1 MIWEVQ
7 GLGIDGDLRI
17 TRNST
22 EMSGSTDSIQQQIA
36 ALRRGFVEQLPER
49 LAKLDAAHEAWCNG
63 GAAELNEYHRLVH
76 SLTGA
81 GATFGCDGISQMARQ
96 LENHL
101 KQLSDA
107 GGEVAMEQFAD
118 AARLL
123 DKVRAEV
130 GRVDQSALLMADDV
144 DEELPLRPSSRLVYL
159 LANEVTRQSNI
170 GSQLQDFGYQIER
183 FSNGATLQQ
192 AIAAQRPAII
202 LADVVLAEGERAGV
216 ESVAAIQRQQTE
228 PLPVIFFSNDADFD
242 VRLAVVR
249 ANGVAYF
256 PHPLSVSKLV
266 DVMDSLVESE
276 TSEPLRVLL
285 VDDQIDQASHYA
297 LILQRAGIVTE
308 VVTDSMRVFDV
319 LAEFAPELILM
330 DMYMPRCSG
339 VELAAVIRQQPGY
352 VGVPIVFLSTE
363 SERNVQLDA
372 MRKGGDD
379 FLTKPIKAGELIQS
393 VTICAERY
401 RKLRSLMSRDSL
413 TGLLNHT
420 NIMAN
425 LDGEVARTSRNGE
438 PLSFAMLDID
448 DFKKINDDYGHAVGD
463 SVLKSLSRLL
473 LQRLRKSDSV
483 GRYGGEEFAVI
494 MPETSL
500 LNATEVMNEVRQ
512 QFSEVVHCAGD
523 REFSVTFSC
532 GVAELASM
540 AGSGELREL
549 ADQRLYRAKREGR
562 NRIISNN
569 T

>member
-1 MIWEVQ
+1 
-7 GLGIDGDLRI
+7 
-17 TRNST
+17 
-22 EMSGSTDSIQQQIA
+22 MSGSTDSIQKQLA
-36 ALRRGFVEQLPER
+36 ALRQGFVEQLPQR
-49 LAKLDAAHEAWCNG
+49 LATLGAAHEAWCSG
-63 GAAELNEYHRLVH
+63 GAAELEEYHRLAH

-81 GATFGCDGISQMARQ
+81 GATFGCERISQLARQ
-96 LENHL
+96 LEHYL

-107 GGEVAMEQFAD
+107 GGEAVMEQFVT

-123 DKVRAEV
+123 DEVRTV
-130 GRVDQSALLMADDV
+130 VSNLDQPALLVTDAVDD
-144 DEELPLRPSSRLVYL
+144 ELWFRPGSRLVYL
-159 LANEVTRQSNI
+159 LENEETSKSHISN
-170 GSQLQDFGYQIER
+170 QLQDFGYCIER
-183 FSNGATLQQ
+183 FSHGVALQQ
-192 AIAAQRPAII
+192 AVAEQRPAII
-202 LADVVLAEGERAGV
+202 LADIVLAEGECAGI
-216 ESVAAIQRQQTE
+216 ESVAAIQHQQAV

-242 VRLAVVR
+242 TRLAAVR
-249 ANGVAYF
+249 AKGVAYF
-256 PHPLSVSKLV
+256 QHPLSVSKLV
-266 DVMDSLVESE
+266 DVMDGLIERE
-276 TSEPLRVLL
+276 RSEPLRVLL

-297 LILQRAGIVTE
+297 LILQRAGIVTT

-330 DMYMPRCSG
+330 DMYMPKCSG

-352 VGVPIVFLSTE
+352 VGVPIVFLSSE

-379 FLTKPIKAGELIQS
+379 FLTKPIKASELIQS

-401 RKLRSLMSRDSL
+401 RTLRSLMSRDSL

-420 NIMAN
+420 HVMAN
-425 LDGEVARTSRNGE
+425 LDNEVARASRNGE

-448 DFKKINDDYGHAVGD
+448 NFKKVNDSYGHAVGD

-473 LQRLRKSDSV
+473 QQRLRKTDSV
-483 GRYGGEEFAVI
+483 GRYGGEEFAII

-500 LNATEVMNEVRQ
+500 LNAAEVMNEMRQ
-512 QFSEVVHCAGD
+512 LFSEIVHCAGD
-523 REFSVTFSC
+523 KEFSATFSC
-532 GVAELASM
+532 GVAELLSM
-540 AGSGELREL
+540 TGSGELREL